1 LAPFFFSPS
10 SPPSAE
16 KEFVL
21 SLVISSPKWK
31 EGTIERG
38 GENDEREQIFDES
51 LPSKFRSWTKNAAFS
66 QNSNLSFTQQNIIA

>member
-1 LAPFFFSPS
+1 MFERIFRSHFLHFSADSLTSATISSSPWLSPFFFFPP

-31 EGTIERG
+31 EGTTERG
-38 GENDEREQIFDES
+38 GENDDGRTNF
-51 LPSKFRSWTKNAAFS
+51 
-66 QNSNLSFTQQNIIA
+66 

>member
-1 LAPFFFSPS
+1 LSPFFFFPP

-31 EGTIERG
+31 EGTGERWRKRRWRT
-38 GENDEREQIFDES
+38 NF
-51 LPSKFRSWTKNAAFS
+51 
-66 QNSNLSFTQQNIIA
+66 